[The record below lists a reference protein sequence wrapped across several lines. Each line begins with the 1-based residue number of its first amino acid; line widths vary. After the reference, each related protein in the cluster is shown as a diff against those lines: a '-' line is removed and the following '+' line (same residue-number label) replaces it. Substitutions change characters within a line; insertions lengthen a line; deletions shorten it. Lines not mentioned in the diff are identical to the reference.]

1 MRSTIASLVL
11 FGAACLGAP
20 ESAAPKKKCSSVFPS
35 SGLASSLE
43 SATASSS
50 TAASGI
56 STYSESSTISGSAT
70 SSGSES
76 STTSGSLSTS
86 PVASTSS
93 VLDDASLSSS
103 FGGSSTVTSESS
115 LTIMSS
121 SSATTSA
128 TVQVVAND
136 VGNGAFGSYD
146 PNSPGGIADWDSENC
161 EIDLQHGYQGSGS
174 SDTGC
179 VRMSAAPVTKGRK
192 AKRTDYTAMI
202 EQQLQDV
209 DETSQYTIRFY
220 YTILSNALANTCRM
234 EAYYGDALLTYSDYF
249 DVVTDAVAGNTPW
262 LKLVDETSLSSSD
275 GYIRFQLSCIGDGY
289 AVVFIDEVFVS
300 DKVDASS
307 SDNISL
313 LFTSTGSLTTTTTT
327 TSSATPTTT
336 PLTTV
341 TDSHI
346 DSSTTASYSSTTQSG
361 SILSSVATSSTSTT
375 SESASQSATDSTSAS
390 LSTSTTASSTV
401 GSSGTTPTW
410 CIASATATAGLS
422 CGTKIYTNK
431 SPYKA
436 VRVADVTRDQCAA
449 ACLADSGCL
458 SFSYYSTQTC
468 NAVCY
473 LQSASVANMGYTPQF
488 GNGFPQVWDKG
499 CFAQSACAA
508 PASGQVCLDK
518 MGSAP
523 ASTCQATI
531 MGKAKSC
538 AKPFASAS
546 VSGLCGSGGCMAL
559 CKQYPGCKSYSA
571 TYGSSVT
578 CNFYSESINAV
589 ADAASSSTIFS
600 DISCNEC
607 GVDSSVFN
615 WLDPLANPS
624 SMPDLSAC
632 TAGTSTTGA
641 TSSSTT
647 VSSTTTSSTTSSQQ
661 SSTTSFSTTTTST
674 SSTTTS
680 TSSTSTSC
688 VTCAVATPAPSGL
701 TCGTQGVQG
710 DVNWDAWGT
719 NTGNQ
724 NSVMD
729 CAALCYKD
737 SSCQAY
743 GFNPNSNSNYKCAF
757 IQISL
762 SSAGFYTSSTANY
775 YWNDKACSTCSESC
789 SSSSSSSSIT
799 SSTASSIVSTG
810 TASSSSLSTTFSTMT
825 ITGSQTS
832 SSAPSTITGSS
843 QISTTST
850 SSSASASASSYCSVP
865 SAKLVEGI
873 TCGLP
878 GSNSNSATT
887 VETVTASGSL
897 STCAYHCLMNSECL
911 SFRYSSS
918 DTSCYVYSTS
928 MDDDGLAYVSS
939 STTRYYDKQCFYCV

>member
-11 FGAACLGAP
+11 LGAACLAAP
-20 ESAAPKKKCSSVFPS
+20 ELAAPKKKCSSVFPS

-43 SATASSS
+43 SATAPSS

-70 SSGSES
+70 SSWSES

-86 PVASTSS
+86 SVASTSS
-93 VLDDASLSSS
+93 VSDDTSLSSS

-115 LTIMSS
+115 LTITSS

-161 EIDLQHGYQGSGS
+161 EIDLQYGYQGSGS

-179 VRMSAAPVTKGRK
+179 VRMSAAPVTEGRK

-249 DVVTDAVAGNTPW
+249 DVVTNAVAGNTPW
-262 LKLVDETSLSSSD
+262 LKFVDETSLSSSD
-275 GYIRFQLSCIGDGY
+275 GYIRFQLSCTGDGY

-300 DKVDASS
+300 NEVDASS

-327 TSSATPTTT
+327 TSSTTPTTT
-336 PLTTV
+336 TLTTPV
-341 TDSHI
+341 DSSATVSSTMTDSDV

-361 SILSSVATSSTSTT
+361 SILSSVATSSTSSM
-375 SESASQSATDSTSAS
+375 SESTSAS

-401 GSSGTTPTW
+401 GSSGITPTW

-422 CGTKIYTNK
+422 CGTRIYSNK
-431 SPYKA
+431 GPYKT
-436 VRVADVTRDQCAA
+436 VKVADVTRDQCAT

-468 NAVCY
+468 SAVCY
-473 LQSASVANMGYTPQF
+473 LQSASVANMHYTPQS
-488 GNGFPQVWDKG
+488 GGGSPQVWDKG
-499 CFAQSACAA
+499 CFSQTACAA
-508 PASGQVCLDK
+508 PTSGQVCLDK

-523 ASTCQATI
+523 ASTCQASV

-538 AKPFASAS
+538 AAPFASAS
-546 VSGLCGSGGCMAL
+546 VSGSCGSAGCMAL

-589 ADAASSSTIFS
+589 ADSASSSTIFS

-632 TAGTSTTGA
+632 TASTSATGA
-641 TSSSTT
+641 TSLSTT
-647 VSSTTTSSTTSSQQ
+647 VSSTTTSSTTSSQE

-701 TCGTQGVQG
+701 TCGTEGIQG

-724 NSVMD
+724 NSIMD

-789 SSSSSSSSIT
+789 SSSSSSSSTT
-799 SSTASSIVSTG
+799 SSAASSTVSPEPV
-810 TASSSSLSTTFSTMT
+810 SSSSLSTTFSTMT
-825 ITGSQTS
+825 ISGSQTS
-832 SSAPSTITGSS
+832 SSAS
-843 QISTTST
+843 STTST

-887 VETVTASGSL
+887 VETVTASGTL
-897 STCAYHCLMNSECL
+897 STCAYHCLVNSECL

-939 STTRYYDKQCFYCV
+939 STTRYYDKQCFYCA